1 MAPAIVI
8 EVRDETIRAIQQDG
22 EEKVNCL
29 IADIEQAHD
38 QMVSLLK
45 NYEREKDHKGQV
57 FRFHPIKTLTINPDG
72 RGHVTLHF
80 PVNIF
85 NGCKGL
91 DADLEDRVQVRIV
104 IDLENKTAL
113 LTGDE
118 RMPEREPDDC

>member
-8 EVRDETIRAIQQDG
+8 EISDETIQAIQQDG
-22 EEKVNCL
+22 EEKVNRL
-29 IADIEQAHD
+29 IADIERAND
-38 QMVSLLK
+38 PIISLFK

-57 FRFHPIKTLTINPDG
+57 FKFHPINTLEINPDG
-72 RGHVTLHF
+72 LGNLTLHF

-91 DADLEDRVQVRIV
+91 DADLEDRVQVSIA
-104 IDLENKTAL
+104 IHFEHKTAL

>member
-8 EVRDETIRAIQQDG
+8 EISDETIQAIQQDG
-22 EEKVNCL
+22 EEKTHRL
-29 IADIEQAHD
+29 IADMERAPDLII
-38 QMVSLLK
+38 SLLK

-57 FRFHPIKTLTINPDG
+57 LKFHPIKTLEINQDG
-72 RGHVTLHF
+72 RGQLTLHF

-91 DADLEDRVQVRIV
+91 DADLEDRVRVNIA
-104 IDLENKTAL
+104 IHFEHKTAL